1 MAVRQEYMDTGY
13 GPIDEEHRS
22 ISEQL
27 RTLLAAVNADD
38 VEQTR
43 AIAHVTFKHVASHFA
58 HEERLMD
65 QWKYPKAAR
74 HRDAHA
80 NFLRDA
86 GQFSAELDAGGI
98 TPTFRRWALTRLGS
112 WFKFH
117 VIANDVELGMFLRE
131 QARRSTA
138 PPREDPATRG

>member
-1 MAVRQEYMDTGY
+1 MVVRQEYMDTGY
-13 GPIDEEHRS
+13 GPIDDEHRS

-27 RTLLAAVNADD
+27 RALLAAVNAAD

-43 AIAHVTFKHVASHFA
+43 AVAHVVLRNVASHFA

-80 NFLRDA
+80 NFLKDA
-86 GQFSAELDAGGI
+86 AQFSAELDASGI
-98 TPTFRRWALTRLGS
+98 TPTFRRWVLTRLAS
-112 WFKFH
+112 WFRFH
-117 VIANDVELGMFLRE
+117 IIANDVELGMFLRE
-131 QARRSTA
+131 QARRSTVTSPCPA
-138 PPREDPATRG
+138 PHG